1 MFRMRR
7 GINTKFRDR
16 AWLLQNC
23 LAVLYTPEREHFG
36 IVPVEAMYN
45 QAPIIA
51 CNSGGPKVH
60 RLQNYRNPSQI
71 KRQDIYASHELIRG
85 VKRC

>member
-1 MFRMRR
+1 MSFKRNVSDDERYKRYLM
-7 GINTKFRDR
+7 GR

-45 QAPIIA
+45 EAPVIA
-51 CNSGGPKVH
+51 CNSGGPKV
-60 RLQNYRNPSQI
+60 I
-71 KRQDIYASHELIRG
+71 
-85 VKRC
+85 